1 MRSILLLVA
10 VLTLIGNQAR
20 AQVVVIANRSVQ
32 ETSLTPAQV
41 LDIYLL
47 NVRTWSDGQ
56 SISLMC
62 LRENDSVEKRF
73 FSILHRTPLEM
84 RKGWLRAQLSGQAR
98 PPEMITTEDDMVRRV
113 AATPGAIGF
122 VSRDK
127 VQGAVKVLYTIE

>member
-1 MRSILLLVA
+1 MRSTVLLLA
-10 VLTLIGNQAR
+10 LFMLFGLQAR

-56 SISLMC
+56 SIALMC
-62 LRENDSVEKRF
+62 LRENDSVERRF
-73 FSILHRTPLEM
+73 FGILHRTPLEM

-122 VSRDK
+122 VSKEK
-127 VQGAVKVLYTIE
+127 VQGAVKILFSIE